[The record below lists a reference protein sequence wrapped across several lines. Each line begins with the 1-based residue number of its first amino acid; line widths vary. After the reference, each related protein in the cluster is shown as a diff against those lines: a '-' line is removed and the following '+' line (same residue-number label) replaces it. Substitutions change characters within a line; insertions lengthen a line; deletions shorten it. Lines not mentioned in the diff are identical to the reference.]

1 MVVITD
7 GDVANAV
14 AGPVEVTSALAL
26 PVIGPVP
33 GRLPAVGGGSSVGGT
48 GTPLNDGV
56 TGDVV
61 NPGEVIVTPFDVV
74 ATGVVM
80 VAVAGVVIVMGGDVP
95 VLIGVVP
102 FNCAATGSDV
112 NVPPLNARPT
122 TPIGTFELINNNPVT
137 P

>member
-1 MVVITD
+1 MTD
-7 GDVANAV
+7 GEVANAV
-14 AGPVEVTSALAL
+14 AVPVEVTSAPAL

-33 GRLPAVGGGSSVGGT
+33 GRLSAVGGGSSVGGV

-56 TGDVV
+56 SGENTGA
-61 NPGEVIVTPFDVV
+61 VTVSPFDV
-74 ATGVVM
+74 AITGVVI

-95 VLIGVVP
+95 VLNGIVP
-102 FNCAATGSDV
+102 LNCAATGSDV